1 MIFKLF
7 FAIALTFATIGNA
20 SAADTMIGPITHIC
34 RDVTKTPENAHL
46 TLMWVVG
53 YVSGVNNLSKVD
65 FLKGREMDA
74 IIDHFR
80 DVCGENPDWNVLDA
94 ARRVVARLRIET
106 LPRELR

>member
-1 MIFKLF
+1 MNFKIFAF
-7 FAIALTFATIGNA
+7 VGLTMASTGVA

-34 RDVTKTPENAHL
+34 RDVTQTPENAHL

-65 FLKGREMDA
+65 FLKGRAMDA

-80 DVCGENPDWNVLDA
+80 DVCMEYPDWNVIDA